1 MSILMAVRTV
11 MHLEKSPEPDK
22 NAFCEGI
29 LLHTVAVADETSF
42 YSSVKNNPK
51 FKEKSVG

>member
-22 NAFCEGI
+22 NAFREGI